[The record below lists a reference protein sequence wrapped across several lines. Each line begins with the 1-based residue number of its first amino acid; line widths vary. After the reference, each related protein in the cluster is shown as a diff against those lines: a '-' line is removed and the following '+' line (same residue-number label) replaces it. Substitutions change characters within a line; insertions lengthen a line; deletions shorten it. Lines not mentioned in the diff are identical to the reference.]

1 MANANRP
8 TGLTPVKSLTGAPY
22 NGGGN
27 VYSIAAAYSAAA
39 LYVGDPVISS
49 GSADSNG
56 IPGITLAAATGAIRG
71 VIVAIG
77 KDPNFYANPGSLDT
91 TYRPAAAQSTTW
103 YALVVDDPNT
113 IFQVQEVGT
122 GTALTAD
129 AVGLNANLVLGTGN
143 GFVSGWMLNNADE
156 DTTDSLQVRLLG
168 LARTAPIA
176 NGFGQYAK
184 WLVKINNH
192 ELSAGTAG
200 V

>member
-1 MANANRP
+1 MANVNSP
-8 TGLTPVKSLTGAPY
+8 NGLVPVKHLDSSPY

-27 VYSIAAAYSAAA
+27 VYSIAASYSSAA
-39 LYVGDPVISS
+39 LYIGDPVISS

-77 KDPNFYANPGSLDT
+77 QDPNFYANPGSLDT
-91 TYRPAAAQSTTW
+91 IYRPAAAQSTTW
-103 YALVVDDPNT
+103 YALVVDDPNV
-113 IFQVQEVGT
+113 IFSVQEVNSGT
-122 GTALTAD
+122 PLAAAD
-129 AVGLNANLVLGTGN
+129 VGLNTNLVLASGN
-143 GFVSGWMLNNADE
+143 GFVSGWTLDNATE
-156 DTTDSLQVRLLG
+156 GTTSTLQCRILG

-176 NGFGQYAK
+176 NAYGLAAR

-192 ELSAGTAG
+192 ELSAGTSG

>member
-1 MANANRP
+1 MANSNSP
-8 TGLTPVKSLTGAPY
+8 NGLVPVKHLSGAPY
-22 NGGGN
+22 NGAGN

-39 LYVGDPVISS
+39 LYIGDPVISS

-77 KDPNFYANPGSLDT
+77 QDPNFYANPESLST
-91 TYRPAAAQSTTW
+91 TYRPAAAQDTDW
-103 YALVVDDPNT
+103 YALVVDDPNV

-122 GTALTAD
+122 GTPLDAS

-143 GFVSGWMLNNADE
+143 GFVSGWTLNNGDE
-156 DTTDSLQVRLLG
+156 ATTDTLQVRLLG
-168 LARTAPIA
+168 LARTAPLA
-176 NGFGQYAK
+176 NAFGQYAK

-192 ELSAGTAG
+192 ELSAGTSG